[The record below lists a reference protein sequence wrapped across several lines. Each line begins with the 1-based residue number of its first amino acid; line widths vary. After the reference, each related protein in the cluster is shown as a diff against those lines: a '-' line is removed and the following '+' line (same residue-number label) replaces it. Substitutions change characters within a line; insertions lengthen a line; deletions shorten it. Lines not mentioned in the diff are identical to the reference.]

1 MTQLHYQNI
10 EKFSRQIMLPTI
22 GNQGQEKLSKSH
34 IVVVGCG
41 GLGCP
46 TLLYLAASGI
56 GKITLIDNDTISTSN
71 LHRQILFSAHDVGYY
86 KAEIAAQKLA
96 ILHPDT
102 TITPIIKRLD
112 TQLAKQYCRDADLV
126 IDGTDSFLSKYILGD
141 ITHKLLVASVVGM
154 RGYIAGFTNKM
165 PYRGFFPNVPD
176 NAPNCSQTGVLGSV
190 AGMIGCLVA
199 TEAIKIIIN
208 HHYTSINKVINIDL
222 ERLYFNVIKLPTHMQ
237 TSFNP
242 LPCLEFITFDK
253 LTSEIIIDIR
263 EPKELTGNP
272 LIEGAQSMP
281 LSRLNID
288 NLLSIP
294 NFILKCHTG
303 RRAEQLA
310 LKLALSDISL
320 LKTNSLRKIKILA
333 T

>member
-1 MTQLHYQNI
+1 
-10 EKFSRQIMLPTI
+10 
-22 GNQGQEKLSKSH
+22 
-34 IVVVGCG
+34 
-41 GLGCP
+41 
-46 TLLYLAASGI
+46 
-56 GKITLIDNDTISTSN
+56 
-71 LHRQILFSAHDVGYY
+71 
-86 KAEIAAQKLA
+86 
-96 ILHPDT
+96 
-102 TITPIIKRLD
+102 
-112 TQLAKQYCRDADLV
+112 
-126 IDGTDSFLSKYILGD
+126 
-141 ITHKLLVASVVGM
+141 
-154 RGYIAGFTNKM
+154 
-165 PYRGFFPNVPD
+165 
-176 NAPNCSQTGVLGSV
+176 
-190 AGMIGCLVA
+190 
-199 TEAIKIIIN
+199 
-208 HHYTSINKVINIDL
+208 
-222 ERLYFNVIKLPTHMQ
+222 MQ